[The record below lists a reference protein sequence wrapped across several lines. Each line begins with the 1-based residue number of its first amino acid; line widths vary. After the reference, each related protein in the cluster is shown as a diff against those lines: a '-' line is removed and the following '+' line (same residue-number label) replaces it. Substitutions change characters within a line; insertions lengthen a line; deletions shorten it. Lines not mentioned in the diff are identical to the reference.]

1 MNDWSGEGVIAAAPL
16 SPPLAEG
23 EDTLAKRAH
32 ERLERMIVMLGLPPG
47 TTLSEVSL
55 SRQLGIGRTPIREAI
70 KKLEREGLVSI
81 LPRRGIMVT
90 EINLA
95 QHLRVLEVRGQL
107 ELLVARAAARRAT
120 AAQRA
125 AMRTLAD
132 DIQEAAAAAD
142 GRWFMSDAWDFHG
155 LPVAAAHNDC
165 IASAIQLFH
174 GQSRRFWFAHYER
187 YADLPEAARVHAE
200 RLRRIAE
207 GDAAVAEAATAEVM
221 AYLERFARSTVDL
234 DR

>member
-1 MNDWSGEGVIAAAPL
+1 MSDQAAETASWNAP
-16 SPPLAEG
+16 PAER
-23 EDTLAKRAH
+23 EDTLAKQAY

-55 SRQLGIGRTPIREAI
+55 SRQLGIGRTPIREAM

-107 ELLVARAAARRAT
+107 ELLVARAGSRRAT
-120 AAQRA
+120 ATQRA
-125 AMRTLAD
+125 AMRQVAEN
-132 DIQEAAAAAD
+132 IQEAAAAGD
-142 GRWFMSDAWDFHG
+142 GRWFMSGAWEFHG
-155 LPVAAAHNDC
+155 LPVAAAHNEC

-200 RLRRIAE
+200 RLRRIAD
-207 GDAAVAEAATAEVM
+207 GDAKAAEAATAEVM
-221 AYLERFARSTVDL
+221 TYLERFALSTVDL
-234 DR
+234 NR

>member
-1 MNDWSGEGVIAAAPL
+1 MTEQAVV
-16 SPPLAEG
+16 AEDRNVPDADP
-23 EDTLAKRAH
+23 EDSLAKKAY
-32 ERLERMIVMLGLPPG
+32 ERLERMIVMLDVLPG
-47 TTLSEVSL
+47 ATLSEVSL
-55 SRQLGIGRTPIREAI
+55 SRRLGIGRTPIREAI
-70 KKLEREGLVSI
+70 KKLEREGLLSI

-95 QHLRVLEVRGQL
+95 QHLKVLEVRSQL

-120 AAQRA
+120 ATQRLE
-125 AMRTLAD
+125 MRELAD
-132 DIQEAAAAAD
+132 RIEAAAAAGE
-142 GRWFMSDAWDFHG
+142 GRWFMSGTWEFHG
-155 LPVAAAHNDC
+155 LPVAAANNEC

-187 YADLPEAARVHAE
+187 HADQPEAARVHAE

-207 GDAAVAEAATAEVM
+207 GDAAAAEAATTTVM
-221 AYLERFARSTVDL
+221 TYLEQFALSTVRL